1 MNWPQPT
8 RPLRFGEFV
17 ALMALMMS
25 SVAFSIDAM
34 LPALPTIGDQLS
46 PDAPQKGQLVITIFV
61 LGLGLGTL
69 ICGPV
74 SDAYGRKSVLLV
86 GITAYITG
94 ALIAMQAQSIDGLL
108 AARFLQ
114 GLGAAAPRV
123 IATAMVRDMYEGRAM
138 ARVTSIIMTLFIL
151 VPAIAPSVGAVIIWI
166 ADWRAVFLAFV
177 AFGLIGAAW
186 LMLRQPESLPP
197 ERRRALSLRNIG
209 AAVAEITTTPAVMI
223 YVVALVFAFAP
234 MFAWLSNLPMIFADV
249 YDRAASFPLWFGITA
264 LVAGSASVVNAKLV
278 MRLGMKRIATAAF
291 LWQAV
296 VSLLFLALLQFD
308 LPAPWDFAFFFAF
321 MCSAFFAIGL
331 TFGNLNAL
339 ALQPLGH
346 MAGVGASVV
355 QSLSTVG
362 SVMVAIPISLAYNG
376 TPIPLITGMALCAC
390 TALALMIAARRLAPE
405 LPAE

>member
-1 MNWPQPT
+1 MKWPHPT

-151 VPAIAPSVGAVIIWI
+151 VPAIAPSVGAAIIWI
-166 ADWRAVFLAFV
+166 ADWRTVFLAFV

-197 ERRRALSLRNIG
+197 ERRRALSLRNIW

-296 VSLLFLALLQFD
+296 VSLMFLALLQFD

>member
-1 MNWPQPT
+1 MNWPRPT

-61 LGLGLGTL
+61 LGMGLGTL

-74 SDAYGRKSVLLV
+74 SDAFGRKSVLLV

-151 VPAIAPSVGAVIIWI
+151 VPAIAPSIGAVIIWF

-177 AFGLIGAAW
+177 AFGLIAAAW

-197 ERRRALSLRNIG
+197 ERRRALSLRNIW

-223 YVVALVFAFAP
+223 YVVALIFAFAP

-296 VSLLFLALLQFD
+296 VSVLFLALLQFD

-376 TPIPLITGMALCAC
+376 TPLPLITGMALCAC
-390 TALALMIAARRLAPE
+390 TALALMLAARRLAPE
-405 LPAE
+405 QPAE